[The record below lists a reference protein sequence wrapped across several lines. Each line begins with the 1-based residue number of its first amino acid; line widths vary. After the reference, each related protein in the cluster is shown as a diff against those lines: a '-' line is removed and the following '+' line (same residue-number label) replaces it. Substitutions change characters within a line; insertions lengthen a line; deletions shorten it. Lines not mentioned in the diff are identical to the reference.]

1 MLVYDEESGE
11 YQKFVY
17 VADDG
22 EDQAQDEEAS
32 SSQDFNGLGQ
42 VMGFEHFLFSL

>member
-22 EDQAQDEEAS
+22 EDQSQDEEAS